1 MSEKQAKPPL
11 LFISNPIQSEPEAKA
26 QKQYYSLEETFSSKS
41 ESESHATDATSK
53 RRKFHDMTIDE
64 KLKYMTDMPVIM
76 PKMKCEVITSNQIYV
91 GTVEQCDDEQLVIRT
106 VEQGFKVNMKR
117 ENIKDV
123 RLKGF

>member
-26 QKQYYSLEETFSSKS
+26 QKQYYSLEETPSS
-41 ESESHATDATSK
+41 ESESGATDATSK
-53 RRKFHDMTIDE
+53 RRKFHEMTIDE
-64 KLKYMTDMPVIM
+64 KLKYMTDMPAIM
-76 PKMKCEVITSNQIYV
+76 PKMKCEVITSNQTYV

>member
-26 QKQYYSLEETFSSKS
+26 QKQYYSLEEISSS
-41 ESESHATDATSK
+41 ESENDATETTNK

-64 KLKYMTDMPVIM
+64 KLKYMTDMPAIM
-76 PKMKCEVITSNQIYV
+76 PKMKCEVITSNQTYV